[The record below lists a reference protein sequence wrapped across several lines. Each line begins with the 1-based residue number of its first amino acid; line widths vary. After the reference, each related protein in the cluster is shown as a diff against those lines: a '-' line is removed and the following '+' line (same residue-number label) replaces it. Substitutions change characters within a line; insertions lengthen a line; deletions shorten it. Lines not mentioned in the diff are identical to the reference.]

1 MSLMNHG
8 AASCVYSEGCNGV
21 TYLTAQEAA
30 KRLKISARKIYS
42 LAAAGEL
49 AAYRFGSA
57 VRFAPSDL
65 DAYTSKC
72 RSPATTQAA
81 GTTSLT
87 VSSMGG
93 EHALTAYFQRAR
105 QRRKRSTSSSEK
117 RAGSSNLRLVATS
130 QNH

>member
-1 MSLMNHG
+1 MNG
-8 AASCVYSEGCNGV
+8 E

-30 KRLKISARKIYS
+30 ARLKISARKVYA

-49 AAYRFGSA
+49 AAYRFGAA

-65 DAYTSKC
+65 DAYTQKC
-72 RSPATTQAA
+72 RSPATTPAP

-93 EHALTAYFQRAR
+93 EHALTAYFQKAR
-105 QRRKRSTSSSEK
+105 RGRRRSTSTDAK
-117 RAGSSNLRLVATS
+117 PRASSNLRLVATS
-130 QNH
+130 PSH